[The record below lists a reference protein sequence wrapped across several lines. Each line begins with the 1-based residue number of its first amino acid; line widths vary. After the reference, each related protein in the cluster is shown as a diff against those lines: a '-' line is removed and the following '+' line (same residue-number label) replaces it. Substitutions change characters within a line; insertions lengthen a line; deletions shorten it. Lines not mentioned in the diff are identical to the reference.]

1 MTTARQAVN
10 QVLTDLERVRQ
21 TVAPFPSCVVGSAV
35 LAAYHEDL
43 GTPDISTE
51 FNDIDV
57 FTNSE
62 SYFMLMGALLH
73 KGYKVMERYERTP
86 VRQLSRGFG
95 GWKTNSLKLEHP
107 HGFEVNI
114 ICKYDG
120 REECDDLYSVLL
132 SFDWGGLLMGY
143 DEFGVFHDLREAVY
157 PDVTDGDYGMVP
169 QRAATI
175 GQGYMS
181 EYIAARMFGRLAKL
195 GLRGYKIDRFCEQV
209 NHGYSVLAAHYQSLP
224 DAKHQALAAFYH
236 DVQALIEKKD
246 WVQLDDV
253 SKKLIGLGDGTDDE
267 AQFAADIEALI

>member
-1 MTTARQAVN
+1 MSARKAVDS
-10 QVLTDLERVRQ
+10 VLTDLEQVRD

-43 GTPDISTE
+43 GTQGISTE

-62 SYFMLMGALLH
+62 AYYMLMGSLLH
-73 KGYKVMERYERTP
+73 KGYKVMPNYERTP
-86 VRQLSRGFG
+86 VRQLARGFG

-107 HGFEVNI
+107 DAFEVNI
-114 ICKYDG
+114 ICKYEG
-120 REECDDLYSVLL
+120 REELSDLYSVLL

-143 DEFGVFHDLREAVY
+143 DQFGQFHDMRQAVY

-169 QRAATI
+169 ARAASI

-181 EYIAARMFGRLAKL
+181 EYIAARMFGRVAKL
-195 GLRGYKIDRFCEQV
+195 GSRGHKITKFASEV
-209 NHGYSVLAAHYQSLP
+209 NNGYAVLSAHYQGFP
-224 DAKHQALAAFYH
+224 DAKHQALASFYH
-236 DVQALIEKKD
+236 DVQQLIEKEE
-246 WVQLDDV
+246 WAQLDDV
-253 SKKLIGLGDGTDDE
+253 SKQLLGLGDGTDDE